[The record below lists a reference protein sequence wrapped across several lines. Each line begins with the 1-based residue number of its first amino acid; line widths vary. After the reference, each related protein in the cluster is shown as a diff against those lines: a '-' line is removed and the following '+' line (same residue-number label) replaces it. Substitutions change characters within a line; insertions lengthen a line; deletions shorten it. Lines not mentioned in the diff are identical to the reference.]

1 MSAIRNSMNR
11 DSLSHVVTV
20 TTWDVLSRL
29 FNL

>member
-29 FNL
+29 VNI

>member
-1 MSAIRNSMNR
+1 MSAIRNSVNR

-29 FNL
+29 VNL

>member
-20 TTWDVLSRL
+20 TAWDVLSRL
-29 FNL
+29 INI